1 MKNLIRKILKEETGD
16 FDWVSDIDTEQD
28 FEDYCRF
35 AYEKIQS
42 ACDFHG
48 IINDEDYESFKERC
62 YTQLETD
69 YLNSIDRTIH

>member
-1 MKNLIRKILKEETGD
+1 MKSYKEQMD
-16 FDWVSDIDTEQD
+16 LNSYLLEQD

-42 ACDFHG
+42 ACSFLG

-62 YTQLETD
+62 YTQLEAD
-69 YLNSIDRTIH
+69 YLNSIEKTIH

>member
-1 MKNLIRKILKEETGD
+1 MKSYKEQMD
-16 FDWVSDIDTEQD
+16 LNSYLLEQD

-42 ACDFHG
+42 ACNFLG

-62 YTQLETD
+62 YTQLEAD
-69 YLNSIDRTIH
+69 YLNSIEKTIH

>member
-1 MKNLIRKILKEETGD
+1 MKSYKEQMD
-16 FDWVSDIDTEQD
+16 LNSYLLEQD

-42 ACDFHG
+42 ACEFLG

-62 YTQLETD
+62 YSQLEAD
-69 YLNSIDRTIH
+69 YLNSIEKTIH

>member
-1 MKNLIRKILKEETGD
+1 MKSYKEQMD
-16 FDWVSDIDTEQD
+16 LNSYLLEQD

-42 ACDFHG
+42 ACDFLG

-62 YTQLETD
+62 YSELEAN
-69 YLNSIDRTIH
+69 YLNSIEKTIH

>member
-1 MKNLIRKILKEETGD
+1 MKSYKKQMDLNSYLL
-16 FDWVSDIDTEQD
+16 EQD

-35 AYEKIQS
+35 AYDKIQN
-42 ACDFHG
+42 ACNFLG

-69 YLNSIDRTIH
+69 YLNSIEKTIH

>member
-1 MKNLIRKILKEETGD
+1 MKSYKEQMD
-16 FDWVSDIDTEQD
+16 LNSYLLEQD

-42 ACDFHG
+42 ACEFLG

-62 YTQLETD
+62 YTQLEAD
-69 YLNSIDRTIH
+69 YLNSIEKTIH